1 MAIAALITLHQPD
14 GRPIYVN
21 PEEIIIV
28 SPPDPEFGPRKFKAS
43 ILIHDAW
50 IHVLET
56 PTEVK
61 RLRDGE

>member
-1 MAIAALITLHQPD
+1 MALAALITLHQP
-14 GRPIYVN
+14 GGPIYVN
-21 PEEIIIV
+21 PDEIMIV
-28 SPPDPEFGPRKFKAS
+28 RSPDPEFVHRKFKAS